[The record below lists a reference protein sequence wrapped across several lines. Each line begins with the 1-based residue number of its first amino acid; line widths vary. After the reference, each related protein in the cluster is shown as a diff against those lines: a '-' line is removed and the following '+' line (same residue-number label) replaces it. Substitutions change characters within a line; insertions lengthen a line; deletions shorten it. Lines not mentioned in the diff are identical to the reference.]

1 MTNPNFKRRFKLNKE
16 IQDIF
21 TRYKKANPVI
31 CQFMGVLESYGKVQS
46 YDPKDLKERIS
57 EIKRDLKFLEQKLA
71 NTKSIDV
78 SAIELQAIQFSLN
91 AELFELEEAQEYK
104 NNPMIYLMQLMSIQ
118 GVYVARSYAPLQKRM
133 QHIIETEKKSTTMLD
148 QAFLHLNDHLAQV
161 KIELTF
167 IAGKS
172 LISYLKDD
180 LITEIMKCDDKEL
193 IEIWSQINVQLI
205 EKIEEFLGKIRDNYL
220 PNSVNEF
227 ALGEKKYLTMLEKT
241 EGIKTTVDKLLQI
254 SQADLEKNYTAI
266 QKIISEIGIEEF
278 NKLKGDYPAPQELIN
293 SAQDSVNRTIA
304 FVVEKDL
311 VSIPSDDMINVVE
324 TPGIMRSTTFAAM
337 NPTNIAEDSDAK
349 ESYYYIT
356 KPDPEWTEDERHEY
370 MKQFN
375 RGILEAVT
383 VHEVFPGHFLQF
395 LHMKTLSPF
404 LRFFSF
410 SVTNIEGWAHY
421 TEELVIE
428 QKYDKIEFIKIHVGQ
443 LLMALLRNCRFI
455 SSVSMHCRDMTV
467 EESKKLFME
476 KALMSEKAAEMEAR
490 RGTFDPMYLNYNLGK
505 LIIMKLRKDYEKE
518 QGKNYSLKKFHDTF
532 MKFGGVNLMIIRQN
546 MLKKPGSFED
556 IL

>member
-148 QAFLHLNDHLAQV
+148 QAFLHLNDHLARV

-205 EKIEEFLGKIRDNYL
+205 EKIEEFL
-220 PNSVNEF
+220 
-227 ALGEKKYLTMLEKT
+227 
-241 EGIKTTVDKLLQI
+241 
-254 SQADLEKNYTAI
+254 
-266 QKIISEIGIEEF
+266 
-278 NKLKGDYPAPQELIN
+278 
-293 SAQDSVNRTIA
+293 
-304 FVVEKDL
+304 
-311 VSIPSDDMINVVE
+311 
-324 TPGIMRSTTFAAM
+324 
-337 NPTNIAEDSDAK
+337 
-349 ESYYYIT
+349 
-356 KPDPEWTEDERHEY
+356 
-370 MKQFN
+370 
-375 RGILEAVT
+375 
-383 VHEVFPGHFLQF
+383 
-395 LHMKTLSPF
+395 
-404 LRFFSF
+404 
-410 SVTNIEGWAHY
+410 
-421 TEELVIE
+421 
-428 QKYDKIEFIKIHVGQ
+428 
-443 LLMALLRNCRFI
+443 
-455 SSVSMHCRDMTV
+455 
-467 EESKKLFME
+467 
-476 KALMSEKAAEMEAR
+476 
-490 RGTFDPMYLNYNLGK
+490 
-505 LIIMKLRKDYEKE
+505 
-518 QGKNYSLKKFHDTF
+518 
-532 MKFGGVNLMIIRQN
+532 
-546 MLKKPGSFED
+546 
-556 IL
+556 